1 MIYRTEYMQRLKA
14 FKDNKIIK
22 VVTGLRRSGKST
34 LLEMFRNELLEDGVR
49 LEQIQYLNFEL
60 MKYDAIRTYKQLY
73 DLVIEKDGK
82 LAKVQ
87 VKATGCKTKN
97 NIYQLSLKSCGGTKG
112 KEYKT
117 LINTNIDY
125 LFILNA
131 DLKMYVIPKNEI
143 KNKSTINL
151 GEKMNKFIVEF

>member
-1 MIYRTEYMQRLKA
+1 MHLDLE
-14 FKDNKIIK
+14 
-22 VVTGLRRSGKST
+22 KSVSKFEEGMK
-34 LLEMFRNELLEDGVR
+34 LSKKCNEILEKEKKRISVL
-49 LEQIQYLNFEL
+49 
-60 MKYDAIRTYKQLY
+60 
-73 DLVIEKDGK
+73 IEKDGK

>member
-1 MIYRTEYMQRLKA
+1 MK
-14 FKDNKIIK
+14 FSSNKEK
-22 VVTGLRRSGKST
+22 GNSGLG
-34 LLEMFRNELLEDGVR
+34 
-49 LEQIQYLNFEL
+49 
-60 MKYDAIRTYKQLY
+60 
-73 DLVIEKDGK
+73 
-82 LAKVQ
+82 
-87 VKATGCKTKN
+87 
-97 NIYQLSLKSCGGTKG
+97 YQLSLKSCGGTKG

>member
-1 MIYRTEYMQRLKA
+1 MEGNLGSLGETTDVG
-14 FKDNKIIK
+14 DNVNYTFEFIDIP
-22 VVTGLRRSGKST
+22 R
-34 LLEMFRNELLEDGVR
+34 EDGV
-49 LEQIQYLNFEL
+49 FETMFKITIL
-60 MKYDAIRTYKQLY
+60 AWLDIKDTQDY

>member
-1 MIYRTEYMQRLKA
+1 MNFLS
-14 FKDNKIIK
+14 NKEKGNSGLGMAIAYFSSNGY
-22 VVTGLRRSGKST
+22 VVS
-34 LLEMFRNELLEDGVR
+34 
-49 LEQIQYLNFEL
+49 IPLNDTQD
-60 MKYDAIRTYKQLY
+60 YDI
-73 DLVIEKDGK
+73 LVDKGGFIS
-82 LAKVQ
+82 KVQ

-97 NIYQLSLKSCGGTKG
+97 NIYQVALKSCGGTKG